1 MFFPLLAFPLDSRN
15 FVAQLFPL
23 TPVTFLWRRV
33 SREGALW
40 GFVTGGAIAL
50 VPHPARVAE
59 FAES

>member
-1 MFFPLLAFPLDSRN
+1 M
-15 FVAQLFPL
+15 AQLFPL
-23 TPVTFLWRRV
+23 TAVTFLWRRV
-33 SREGALW
+33 TREGALW